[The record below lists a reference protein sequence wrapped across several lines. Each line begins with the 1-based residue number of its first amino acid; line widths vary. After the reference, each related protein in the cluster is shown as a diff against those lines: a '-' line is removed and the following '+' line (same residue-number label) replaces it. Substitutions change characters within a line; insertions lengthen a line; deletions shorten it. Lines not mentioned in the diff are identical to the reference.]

1 MSSMGIQLLPQQLV
15 PLMPILDAMSD
26 GVLVVDASG
35 SIIAVNKSMRRFYQ
49 GGETPFPG
57 YPLADFN
64 AADWVEAK
72 RVLTSG
78 KPLLGQTMHLPAA
91 TVVANRLPI
100 LQNGKVAGVV
110 CAMQESSSL
119 DAVVRQ
125 LGAYRE
131 LDSQLKGLLEALPQA
146 VLVTDA
152 EGRILRVNAPCCRLC
167 AMERDSLQGRNVR
180 ELEKDFPEL
189 AVEVAHCLQRALPA
203 QSIARCQGRPL
214 LLWSVPSLDNHKK
227 PRFVVVSLMD
237 LERFDYVRQQLED
250 SRRSAEEAEAVAHGG
265 DIFSQVTQEVG
276 MVVRSAAIRR
286 VVDRAIKV
294 SQTDSSVLLQGESG
308 VGKSMLAAIVHR
320 LSPRKSGP
328 FVSINCGAIPEQL
341 MESELFGYERGAFS
355 GANPKGKTGLLE
367 AAHGG
372 TVFFDEIGELP
383 LPMQVKL
390 LEALDKHAFLR
401 VGGDEACLRGCPHR
415 GGHQQEPG
423 RGCGAGQV
431 PQGPFLPAQRHPD
444 PDPAIAGTQGRYLCA
459 GPGHAGQA

>member
-110 CAMQESSSL
+110 CAMQEISSL

-180 ELEKDFPEL
+180 ELENVIER
-189 AVEVAHCLQRALPA
+189 AV
-203 QSIARCQGRPL
+203 L
-214 LLWSVPSLDNHKK
+214 LTRGNSLNLH
-227 PRFVVVSLMD
+227 LN
-237 LERFDYVRQQLED
+237 VRQSRLLPTLNED
-250 SRRSAEEAEAVAHGG
+250 SALRSSMAQLLHPTTPENDEEERQRIVQVLRETNGIVA
-265 DIFSQVTQEVG
+265 
-276 MVVRSAAIRR
+276 
-286 VVDRAIKV
+286 
-294 SQTDSSVLLQGESG
+294 
-308 VGKSMLAAIVHR
+308 
-320 LSPRKSGP
+320 GP
-328 FVSINCGAIPEQL
+328 
-341 MESELFGYERGAFS
+341 RGAATRL
-355 GANPKGKTGLLE
+355 GMKRTTLLSR
-367 AAHGG
+367 
-372 TVFFDEIGELP
+372 
-383 LPMQVKL
+383 MQRLGISVREVL
-390 LEALDKHAFLR
+390 
-401 VGGDEACLRGCPHR
+401 
-415 GGHQQEPG
+415 
-423 RGCGAGQV
+423 
-431 PQGPFLPAQRHPD
+431 
-444 PDPAIAGTQGRYLCA
+444 
-459 GPGHAGQA
+459 

>member
-110 CAMQESSSL
+110 CSMQEISSL

-180 ELEKDFPEL
+180 ELEKVFPSWPWRL
-189 AVEVAHCLQRALPA
+189 RTASSGPCLPRASPA
-203 QSIARCQGRPL
+203 ARDGPCCCGRS
-214 LLWSVPSLDNHKK
+214 LLWTITKSPAS
-227 PRFVVVSLMD
+227 SW
-237 LERFDYVRQQLED
+237 
-250 SRRSAEEAEAVAHGG
+250 SR
-265 DIFSQVTQEVG
+265 
-276 MVVRSAAIRR
+276 
-286 VVDRAIKV
+286 
-294 SQTDSSVLLQGESG
+294 
-308 VGKSMLAAIVHR
+308 
-320 LSPRKSGP
+320 
-328 FVSINCGAIPEQL
+328 
-341 MESELFGYERGAFS
+341 
-355 GANPKGKTGLLE
+355 
-367 AAHGG
+367 
-372 TVFFDEIGELP
+372 
-383 LPMQVKL
+383 
-390 LEALDKHAFLR
+390 
-401 VGGDEACLRGCPHR
+401 
-415 GGHQQEPG
+415 
-423 RGCGAGQV
+423 
-431 PQGPFLPAQRHPD
+431 
-444 PDPAIAGTQGRYLCA
+444 
-459 GPGHAGQA
+459 

>member
-110 CAMQESSSL
+110 CAMQEISSL

-189 AVEVAHCLQRALPA
+189 AVRSRTASSGPCLPRASPA
-203 QSIARCQGRPL
+203 ARDGPCCCGRS
-214 LLWSVPSLDNHKK
+214 LLWTITKSP
-227 PRFVVVSLMD
+227 VSSW
-237 LERFDYVRQQLED
+237 
-250 SRRSAEEAEAVAHGG
+250 SR
-265 DIFSQVTQEVG
+265 
-276 MVVRSAAIRR
+276 
-286 VVDRAIKV
+286 
-294 SQTDSSVLLQGESG
+294 
-308 VGKSMLAAIVHR
+308 
-320 LSPRKSGP
+320 
-328 FVSINCGAIPEQL
+328 
-341 MESELFGYERGAFS
+341 
-355 GANPKGKTGLLE
+355 
-367 AAHGG
+367 
-372 TVFFDEIGELP
+372 
-383 LPMQVKL
+383 
-390 LEALDKHAFLR
+390 
-401 VGGDEACLRGCPHR
+401 
-415 GGHQQEPG
+415 
-423 RGCGAGQV
+423 
-431 PQGPFLPAQRHPD
+431 
-444 PDPAIAGTQGRYLCA
+444 
-459 GPGHAGQA
+459 

>member
-110 CAMQESSSL
+110 CAMQEISSL

-250 SRRSAEEAEAVAHGG
+250 SRRSAEEAGA
-265 DIFSQVTQEVG
+265 T
-276 MVVRSAAIRR
+276 
-286 VVDRAIKV
+286 
-294 SQTDSSVLLQGESG
+294 SSV
-308 VGKSMLAAIVHR
+308 R
-320 LSPRKSGP
+320 
-328 FVSINCGAIPEQL
+328 
-341 MESELFGYERGAFS
+341 
-355 GANPKGKTGLLE
+355 
-367 AAHGG
+367 
-372 TVFFDEIGELP
+372 
-383 LPMQVKL
+383 
-390 LEALDKHAFLR
+390 
-401 VGGDEACLRGCPHR
+401 
-415 GGHQQEPG
+415 
-423 RGCGAGQV
+423 
-431 PQGPFLPAQRHPD
+431 
-444 PDPAIAGTQGRYLCA
+444 
-459 GPGHAGQA
+459 